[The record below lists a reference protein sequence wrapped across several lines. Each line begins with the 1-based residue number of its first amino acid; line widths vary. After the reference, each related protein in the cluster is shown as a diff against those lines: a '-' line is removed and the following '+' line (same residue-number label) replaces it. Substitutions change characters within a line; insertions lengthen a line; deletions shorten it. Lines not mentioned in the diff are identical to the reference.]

1 MEAWVTN
8 VITEYG
14 YLGVFL
20 TMVLEN
26 VFPPIPSEVVLPFS
40 GFMTT
45 KTDLSPIIMIATASL
60 GSIVGAVLLYWIGS
74 ALNVERLA
82 RIVERWGH
90 IFRLRKE
97 DVRKADA
104 WFDRYGIWTVL
115 FCRVV
120 PLIRSL
126 ISIPAGMS
134 GMPFSLFLLFTSI
147 GTLVWN
153 TILIYIGVNLGAAW
167 PTIVGYMDVYSNF
180 IYVLLGI
187 IIILAFVWYRKL
199 VKKRKNS

>member
-1 MEAWVTN
+1 METWVTE
-8 VITEYG
+8 IIREYG
-14 YLGVFL
+14 YIGVFL

-26 VFPPIPSEVVLPFS
+26 VFPPIPSEIVLPFS

-45 KTDLSPIIMIATASL
+45 KTNLSPILMIIVASL
-60 GSIVGAVLLYWIGS
+60 GSITGAVILYWIGS
-74 ALNVERLA
+74 KLNVERLEG
-82 RIVERWGH
+82 IVERWGH
-90 IFRLRKE
+90 ILRLKKE

-115 FCRVV
+115 FCRIV

-134 GMPFSLFLLFTSI
+134 GMPFSLFLLFTTI

-153 TILIYIGVNLGAAW
+153 TILILIGVNLGSAW
-167 PTIVGYMDVYSNF
+167 PTIVGYMDLYSNF
-180 IYVLLGI
+180 IYVLLVLLA
-187 IIILAFVWYRKL
+187 ILALFWYLKL